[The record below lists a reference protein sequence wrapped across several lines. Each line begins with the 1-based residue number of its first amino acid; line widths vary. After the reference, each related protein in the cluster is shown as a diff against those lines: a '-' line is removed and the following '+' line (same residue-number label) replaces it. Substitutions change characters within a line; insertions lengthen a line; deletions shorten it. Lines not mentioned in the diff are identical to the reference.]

1 MGTELM
7 TNSNERAE
15 VIIIVTDA
23 PDPADNGVIA
33 DGLRAYNTE
42 QAGRDD
48 YRPLS
53 IFVTDPVSGKV
64 LGGLYGGSYLGQLRV
79 DRFFLPEGLRRD
91 RLGSR
96 LLAMAEEEG
105 RRRGCTRV
113 ALNTMEIQAPGFYLK
128 QGYEMAA
135 TLACDPPG
143 ITRYLMT
150 KRGRPV

>member
-1 MGTELM
+1 MGDKLEA
-7 TNSNERAE
+7 N
-15 VIIIVTDA
+15 IVLTDA
-23 PDPADNGVIA
+23 PEPGDTAVIQE
-33 DGLRAYNTE
+33 GLRAYNTG
-42 QAGRDD
+42 QAGYDD
-48 YRPLS
+48 YRPLAV
-53 IFVTDPVSGKV
+53 FVTDPVSGKV

-105 RRRGCTRV
+105 RRRGCSRI

-135 TLACDPPG
+135 TLDCDPPG

-150 KRGRPV
+150 KRLTPA

>member
-1 MGTELM
+1 M
-7 TNSNERAE
+7 AE
-15 VIIIVTDA
+15 KLEPKIVLTDV
-23 PDPADNGVIA
+23 PDFADTAVIA
-33 DGLRAYNTE
+33 DGLRAYNTS
-42 QAGRDD
+42 QAGYDD
-48 YRPLS
+48 YRPLAV
-53 IFVTDPVSGKV
+53 FVTDAVSGKV

-105 RRRGCTRV
+105 RRRGCSRI

-135 TLACDPPG
+135 TLDCDPPG

-150 KRGRPV
+150 KRLTPA